1 MERKQRRLLM
11 VLAMG
16 LAVGMAASSAHAQL
30 IAYWMLDETE
40 GTVAYDGQG
49 NPLHDAL
56 AIGEPYWDTTGGVDG
71 NGCAY
76 FHGLTERLQ
85 VPEYVD
91 TPLDCKSGPFSIAF
105 WFKVDGPWGPSYQ
118 YLAGKGYSIRGTRY
132 STNRNV
138 QFRIQ
143 DGSPYVNSA
152 VPCDDP
158 DKLGLWHHFV
168 GTFGGL
174 YPGAPTEP
182 FELYIDGVSQGFRYD
197 SNATP
202 YDTGYQ
208 FAMGGSRYT
217 SNAGLKG
224 WIDNCS
230 MWGIELSADQVWQ
243 LYTAIDPL
251 LVNIPPYVY
260 AGPPQIAHIPDNPI
274 ARGDFK
280 LRGVVTD
287 QTVLG
292 ANELTFFW
300 EPWDQA
306 PGDDPIVN
314 PNPGPVIFSTTAY
327 STDPGYV
334 ADPCDG
340 MADGHAQ
347 MQVPGIYYLVLSAS
361 DGVYE
366 ANDVFKCDVR
376 PWGWTGEL
384 IRYEFDGDLRDTG
397 ADTEEDD
404 TLIAYRHYQYD
415 IDKDET
421 VPVIVNLLV
430 PYEEGIVGQAIRL
443 EEFDITPYTS
453 PPPRN
458 DYIDSTGTMLQKAP
472 STFDTALH
480 GFGSYTVE
488 MFLKPDGD
496 VNHLQRLLYMA
507 QVNYDA
513 EDDNTDVWYTVL
525 DYSAGIDYE
534 FGCNM
539 FQSDGNAVTRGPVL
553 DQGMRYGFSEL
564 NYEVITYPERWN
576 HVAVVGDGF
585 TTTMWVNGTAA
596 WVEGYDGTMASSLL
610 NEDGLRIGSEFG
622 NRGFNGALDD
632 VRVNLLPQYAPYF
645 KAKTMMIPIALHSPV
660 DGDEYVSVDTLLKWY
675 PGNGS
680 FEYDYEVQLRD
691 ITAAGPWQTIET
703 VTDGTTCD
711 PTGAYELVPNNEYRW
726 RVNPIPEGTVSARWT
741 FKTLPVGYDPLLGYW
756 KFDENKGAVE
766 PDNGHSL
773 NSAGFDWN
781 YEATI
786 MGSGEPNWVDGW
798 TYKDE
803 AGNPVPRKYA
813 AHVSGALLEPAFTEQ
828 INYIVVKE
836 PNADDPIPNI
846 NKSDPCAFED
856 LPLDRYSLAMW
867 FNAGLDGFQNNNE
880 TMFSLGDSYA
890 LRRSGTTNYAA
901 FAAGGVTSIGGSDPE
916 VAATPTNVND
926 AEWHH
931 LVGVYDNIE
940 DAVRF
945 YVDGQLEDTAEFDY
959 TDFADNHTIDREAE
973 LWMGGNSR
981 YFGRAFSGEVDDV
994 RVYQHKVLTLSEVQ
1008 ALYNMGYPHKR
1019 PTVDAGV
1026 HQVLTFPKVATKL
1039 NGTIV
1044 CDMLPP
1050 ATGTTCLWTQMD
1062 GPGTANFGNPAVEDP
1077 TVSFTATGVYTLRLT
1092 CHDDAYEPFDE
1103 VRIWVQ
1109 PDIIGDPN
1117 YDNVI
1122 AYWRFEAD
1130 EDVDPMVYEVANE
1143 VSFGTSLF
1151 NVIIFEHQTE
1161 PNYVPRLDPN
1171 VPVTPIPLT
1180 KEDNYYAMGK
1190 PADHHFMEAVVTP
1203 YAELAY
1209 PEDITVEFYAYF
1221 GVEDD
1226 ETIDPA
1232 TTILGYFG
1240 APSTIDDASDF
1251 TDKYSSGFWI
1261 TDPRNVTV
1269 HYFVDSAYSGRPQ
1282 LVEVQTNINLCNPD
1296 DNGLSKGY
1304 RHFAWTYDCH
1314 YGASRFFVDG
1324 EQAIVTHVNHEQ
1336 VPGEYFYDGP
1346 DNRRLLLALDSED
1359 LILNR
1364 GLDTS
1369 ALIDEVRITAEALLP
1384 SELLIAGENH
1394 CDTLQ
1399 HGELMGDFNG
1409 DCQEDLLDYAI
1420 IAGNWMKNTDP
1431 YPDGD

>member
-1 MERKQRRLLM
+1 M

-16 LAVGMAASSAHAQL
+16 LAVGMAASSANAQL

-49 NPLHDAL
+49 NPLHNAL
-56 AIGEPYWDTTGGVDG
+56 AIGEPYWDKNGGVDG
-71 NGCAY
+71 KGAAY
-76 FHGLTERLQ
+76 FHGLSERLQ

-143 DGSPYVNSA
+143 YGSPYVNSA

-158 DKLGLWHHFV
+158 DKKGLWHHFV

-174 YPGAPTEP
+174 LPGQPTEP
-182 FELYIDGVSQGFRYD
+182 FELYIDGVSQGYRYD
-197 SNATP
+197 SDATP

-208 FAMGGSRYT
+208 FAMGGSRY
-217 SNAGLKG
+217 SSSIGLKG

-251 LVNIPPYVY
+251 MVNIPPYVY
-260 AGPPQIAHIPDNPI
+260 AGPPQIAHIPNKPG

-287 QTVLG
+287 QTILG
-292 ANELTFFW
+292 ANELKFFW
-300 EPWDQA
+300 EVWDQA

-314 PNPGPVIFSTTAY
+314 PNPGPVIFS
-327 STDPGYV
+327 STEYDVDDPFYV
-334 ADPCDG
+334 ADPCNG
-340 MADGHAQ
+340 MVDCHAQ

-366 ANDVFKCDVR
+366 ANSVFKCDVR

-384 IRYEFDGDLRDTG
+384 IAYEFEHNLKDTG
-397 ADTEEDD
+397 ADSEEDD
-404 TLIAYRHYQYD
+404 SLIAYRHYQYNVD
-415 IDKDET
+415 EDET
-421 VPVIVNLLV
+421 DKVIVNLLV
-430 PYEEGIVGQAIRL
+430 PYEEGIVGEAIRL
-443 EEFDITPYTS
+443 EEFDINPYTS

-458 DYIDSTGTMLQKAP
+458 DYIASTGTLLKTNA
-472 STFDTALH
+472 SFDTALH

-496 VNHLQRLLYMA
+496 TNHLQRLLYMA
-507 QVNYDA
+507 EVNYDDVDA
-513 EDDNTDVWYTVL
+513 NTDVWYTVL

-539 FQSDGNAVTRGPVL
+539 FQASGDAVTRGPVL
-553 DQGMRYGFSEL
+553 DQGMRYGFSQL

-576 HVAVVGDGF
+576 HVAVVADGYN
-585 TTTMWVNGTAA
+585 TTMWVNGTAA
-596 WVEGYDGTMASSLL
+596 WVEGYDGTLASALL
-610 NEDGLRIGSEFG
+610 SEDGLRIGSEFG
-622 NRGFNGALDD
+622 NRGYNGLLDD
-632 VRVNLLPQYAPYF
+632 VRINLLPQYAPYF
-645 KAKTMMIPIALHSPV
+645 KARTMMIPIQLHSPA
-660 DGDEYVSVDTLLKWY
+660 DGDEYVSVDTVLKWF

-680 FEYDYEVQLRD
+680 FDYDYKVELRD
-691 ITAAGPWQTIET
+691 KTAGGPWQTIAT
-703 VTDGTTCD
+703 VTDGTTHD
-711 PTGAYELVPNNEYRW
+711 PSGAYELVANNEYRW
-726 RVNPIPEGTVSARWT
+726 RITPIPDGTVSAIWL
-741 FKTLPVGYDPLLGYW
+741 FKTLPVGYKPLLGHW
-756 KFDENKGAVE
+756 KFDENTGKVE
-766 PDNGHSL
+766 PDVGDGL

-781 YEATI
+781 YEATFVGDGNPDWI
-786 MGSGEPNWVDGW
+786 DGW
-798 TYKDE
+798 TYKNE

-813 AHVSGALLEPAFTEQ
+813 AHVSGALKEPELNEQ

-836 PNADDPIPNI
+836 PNLTDFFIPNI
-846 NKSDPCAFED
+846 EKSDPCAFED

-901 FAAGGVTSIGGSDPE
+901 FAAGGVVAVGGSNPH

-926 AEWHH
+926 AQWHH

-940 DAVRF
+940 DVVRF

-959 TDFADNHTIDREAE
+959 TNFDDIHTIDREAE

-981 YFGRAFSGEVDDV
+981 YYTRAFSGDIDDV

-1008 ALYNMGYPHKR
+1008 ALYNMGYSHKR
-1019 PTVDAGV
+1019 PAVDAGA
-1026 HQVLTFPKVATKL
+1026 HQILAFPTTAATMAA
-1039 NGTIV
+1039 TVV
-1044 CDMLPP
+1044 CDMLAP
-1050 ATGTTCLWTQMD
+1050 AGSSTLQWTKVD
-1062 GPGTANFGNPAVEDP
+1062 GPGSVNFAPSANVEDP
-1077 TVSFTATGVYTLRLT
+1077 TVTFGATGVYTLRLT
-1092 CHDDAYEPFDE
+1092 CHDSAYDPSDE
-1103 VRIWVQ
+1103 VKIWVQ
-1109 PDIIGDPN
+1109 PDIPGD

-1130 EDVDPMVYEVANE
+1130 EDVDPMVLEVDNE
-1143 VSFGTSLF
+1143 VPFGTSLF
-1151 NVIIFEHQTE
+1151 NVLIYEHQDE

-1180 KEDNYYAMGK
+1180 GAANAYALGRM
-1190 PADHHFMEAVVTP
+1190 ADDHFMEMVATP
-1203 YAELAY
+1203 YDELVY

-1221 GVEDD
+1221 GEEDNESTD
-1226 ETIDPA
+1226 LP

-1240 APSTIDDASDF
+1240 VPSTIDEASDF

-1261 TDPRNVTV
+1261 TDPLNVTV
-1269 HYFVDSAYSGRPQ
+1269 HYFVDSKYTGRPQ
-1282 LVEVQTNINLCNPD
+1282 LVEVQTNINLCSPD
-1296 DNGLSKGY
+1296 ENGDSKGY
-1304 RHFAWTYDCH
+1304 RHFAWTYDSY
-1314 YGASRFFVDG
+1314 YGVSRFFVDG
-1324 EQAIVTHVNHEQ
+1324 EQALVTHVNHEHM
-1336 VPGEYFYDGP
+1336 PGEYFYDGP
-1346 DNRRLLLALDSED
+1346 DNRRLLLNLNSED

-1369 ALIDEVRITAEALLP
+1369 ALIDEVRITAATLLP
-1384 SELLIAGENH
+1384 SEFLDVGENH